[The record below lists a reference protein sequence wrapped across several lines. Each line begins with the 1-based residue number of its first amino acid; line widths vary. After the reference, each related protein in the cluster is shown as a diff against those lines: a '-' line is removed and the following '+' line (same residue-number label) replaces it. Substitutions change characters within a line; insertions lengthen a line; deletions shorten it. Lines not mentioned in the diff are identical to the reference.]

1 MNKDV
6 DIQSVYE
13 MISFIPV
20 PKETF
25 EAMCFQIAFKEEE
38 IKKLKNQNKPMIPAS
53 NNPLDY
59 PKQNKTYYCGDCG
72 KRIAKGD
79 KYCRDCGR
87 AVYWK

>member
-1 MNKDV
+1 MKEDV
-6 DIQSVYE
+6 DVNVIYD
-13 MISFIPV
+13 MISIIPV

-25 EAMCFQIAFKEEE
+25 EAMCFQMAQKEKE
-38 IKKLKNQNKPMIPAS
+38 IRRLKAQNVPIEPFVSEAYS
-53 NNPLDY
+53 Y

-87 AVYWK
+87 AVCWK